1 MRIANRIFTFG
12 HPIVHSFKTEK
23 MRIPDEIVRQIQQA
37 ADVIEVVGDYVSLK
51 KKGSNWTACCPFH
64 NEKTPSF
71 AVSPAKGIYK
81 CFGCG
86 KAGDSIKFIMDIEGL
101 SYGEALRHL
110 AKKYNIEI
118 PEVEYTPEE
127 TLRQNGMDSLYIV
140 LNFAKDFYKKQ
151 LQTPDGQAI
160 GLSYFKERGLRDST
174 IEAFDLGY
182 SVSAWDAFTK
192 EALSKQ
198 YNLELL
204 HKAGLSITNESGRT
218 YDRFRDRVVFPIH
231 NLSGKTI
238 AFGARIM
245 TADKNQPKYLN
256 SPETDVYHKSRIL
269 YGIHQ
274 AKNAIRTADNC
285 YLVEGYMD
293 VVSLYQ
299 AGIQNVVASS
309 GTSLTKEQIQLI
321 SRFTKNITM
330 LYDGDNAG
338 IKAAIRGTDLVLEE
352 GMNVKIVTFPDNDD
366 PDSYVQ
372 KVGTVAFQEFV
383 KQKSQD
389 FVLFKTQF
397 LTKEIQND
405 PQKKASVVQ
414 EILETMTKVPE
425 QMQREDYCRLTA
437 EILKV
442 EQQSLISAL
451 NSLLL
456 KKSKEKASKIKN
468 EEHKPPTES
477 PVALAGELPEGV
489 VLPDAGKTAILSE
502 IDNLLRPSISY
513 KEEGI
518 VRLLFNYADRIL
530 DGTQDTVC
538 DYVMREME
546 DISFQ
551 TPVYQRI
558 LADFRENWQQGK
570 TLTGK
575 DFMDYQDPEIQRL
588 AVDMMIEKYTIS
600 ENWFGKFDI
609 HVPHESENL
618 MEEAHSQVLRLKQ
631 EVVKGMLAENQKAIA
646 AATSFDEQMQLL
658 RVQKQYKE
666 LEKQIADIL
675 GNVVR

>member
-1 MRIANRIFTFG
+1 
-12 HPIVHSFKTEK
+12 
-23 MRIPDEIVRQIQQA
+23 MRIPNEIVQQIQQA

-127 TLRQNGMDSLYIV
+127 TLRQNEMDSLYIV

-160 GLSYFKERGLRDST
+160 GLSYFKERGLRDAT

-182 SVSAWDAFTK
+182 SVSGWDTFTK

-204 HKAGLSITNESGRT
+204 QKAGLSITNDSGKT
-218 YDRFRDRVVFPIH
+218 YDRFRDRVIFPIH

-269 YGIHQ
+269 YGIYQ

-321 SRFTKNITM
+321 SRFTRNITM

-389 FVLFKTQF
+389 FITFKTRF
-397 LTKEIQND
+397 ALREADNDPYKKSAVIKEIVESI
-405 PQKKASVVQ
+405 A
-414 EILETMTKVPE
+414 KVPDPIQRSVFYRQTAALLEVDE
-425 QMQREDYCRLTA
+425 QT
-437 EILKV
+437 
-442 EQQSLISAL
+442 LISEG
-451 NSLLL
+451 NLLL
-456 KKSKEKASKIKN
+456 RKQRKDAESQPRRQPERN
-468 EEHKPPTES
+468 QTTENTS
-477 PVALAGELPEGV
+477 SLAQELPEGV
-489 VLPDAGKTAILSE
+489 ALPPEYEEAEVAAPEVIRS
-502 IDNLLRPSISY
+502 SFSY

-518 VRLLFNYADRIL
+518 VRLLFNYADKIL
-530 DGTQDTVC
+530 EGTQDTVC
-538 DYVMREME
+538 DFVMREME
-546 DISFQ
+546 DIAFQ
-551 TPVYQRI
+551 TPIYQRV
-558 LADFRENWQQGK
+558 LNDFRESWHQGK

-575 DFMDYQDPEIQRL
+575 DFMHHQSADIQQL
-588 AVDMMIEKYTIS
+588 AVDMMTEKYTIS
-600 ENWFGKFDI
+600 ENWFSKFDI
-609 HVPHESENL
+609 YVPHESENL
-618 MEEAHSQVLRLKQ
+618 LEETYSQVLRLKQ
-631 EVVKGMLAENQKAIA
+631 EVIKSKLAENQRALVA
-646 AATSFDEQMQLL
+646 AASFEEQMQLL

-666 LEKQIADIL
+666 IEKQIADIL

>member
-1 MRIANRIFTFG
+1 
-12 HPIVHSFKTEK
+12 

-127 TLRQNGMDSLYIV
+127 TLRQNEMDSLYIV

-160 GLSYFKERGLRDST
+160 GLSYFKERGLRDTT

-182 SVSAWDAFTK
+182 SVSAWDSFTK
-192 EALSKQ
+192 EAISKQ
-198 YNLELL
+198 YNLEVLQ
-204 HKAGLSITNESGRT
+204 KAGLSITNESGRT

-372 KVGTVAFQEFV
+372 KVGTVGFQEFV

-389 FVLFKTQF
+389 FITFKTRF
-397 LTKEIQND
+397 ALREADNDPYKKSAVIKEIVESI
-405 PQKKASVVQ
+405 A
-414 EILETMTKVPE
+414 KVPDPIQRSVFYRQTASLLEVDE
-425 QMQREDYCRLTA
+425 QT
-437 EILKV
+437 
-442 EQQSLISAL
+442 LISEG
-451 NSLLL
+451 NLLL
-456 KKSKEKASKIKN
+456 RKQRKDAQN
-468 EEHKPPTES
+468 PPPRRQPERNQPAENPS
-477 PVALAGELPEGV
+477 LAQQLPEGV
-489 VLPDAGKTAILSE
+489 LPPEYEEPVYQESVYQEPALVRS
-502 IDNLLRPSISY
+502 SFSY

-530 DGTQDTVC
+530 EGTQDTVC

-546 DISFQ
+546 DIAFR
-551 TPVYQRI
+551 TPIYQRV
-558 LADFRENWQQGK
+558 LAVLREEWQQGR

-575 DFMDYQDPEIQRL
+575 DFMHHQDPEIQRL
-588 AVDMMIEKYTIS
+588 AVDMMTEKYTVS

-631 EVVKGMLAENQKAIA
+631 EVIKGILAENQKAIV

-666 LEKQIADIL
+666 IEKQIADIL

>member
-1 MRIANRIFTFG
+1 
-12 HPIVHSFKTEK
+12 

-127 TLRQNGMDSLYIV
+127 TLRQNEMDSLYIV

-274 AKNAIRTADNC
+274 ARNAIRTADNC

-309 GTSLTKEQIQLI
+309 GTSLAKEQIQLI